1 MKPNQKTKI
10 PDKHRTG
17 LTLLELVAVVLLL
30 GLVASV
36 SAIGF
41 GGSLMEA
48 QRQQALETWLFYDQ
62 QCRTLADRSNQTV
75 VLNYDAQ
82 QKTISRT
89 VGKSKDSP
97 DTLATGIELL
107 EILNFDSASASNNT
121 NRNQVQYFPNGQSE
135 THLVRVTISK
145 VWLVLGPS
153 GQHSP
158 VEDSDQLRRLF
169 AHE

>member
-1 MKPNQKTKI
+1 MKPNPKTKT
-10 PDKHRTG
+10 PDKHRAG

-41 GGSLMEA
+41 AGSLKEA
-48 QRQQALETWLFYDQ
+48 QKQQALETWLFYDQ

-82 QKTISRT
+82 QKTIART
-89 VGKSKDSP
+89 IGTSKDSP

-107 EILNFDSASASNNT
+107 EILNFDSANDNT
-121 NRNQVQYFPNGQSE
+121 GRNQVQYFPNGQSE
-135 THLVRVTISK
+135 THLVRVAESK
-145 VWLVLGPS
+145 LWLVLGPS

-158 VEDSDQLRRLF
+158 AEDSDQLRRLF
-169 AHE
+169 AYE